1 MTLDECKLMTQEH
14 IAKVRKYIRF
24 FTDRL
29 TTKGEKHD
37 ASKLGEIE
45 APLFAEHIENLSKI
59 EFGTEEYKKELSAL
73 APALEHHYKYN
84 RHHPEYFGELGINGM
99 DLTDILEMLA
109 DWKASTERTQ
119 NGDIFKSIEINSK
132 RFNIEPQLKQILIN
146 TAKLL
151 AENEEK

>member
-59 EFGTEEYKKELSAL
+59 EFGTEEYKKLNS
-73 APALEHHYKYN
+73 
-84 RHHPEYFGELGINGM
+84 
-99 DLTDILEMLA
+99 
-109 DWKASTERTQ
+109 STEI
-119 NGDIFKSIEINSK
+119 DINHNLLKEISFSVK
-132 RFNIEPQLKQILIN
+132 MGEFIAILGPTGSGKTCLFLHLISFLN
-146 TAKLL
+146 PTI
-151 AENEEK
+151 